1 VKQTVDLR
9 TWARREHFEFFSTFE
24 EPYYGVCV
32 KVDCTAAYA
41 FAKREGMSFFLYY
54 LYQTLVAAQRV
65 EAFRLRI
72 EDGGVVMYDKVD
84 GGSTVGRADGT
95 FGYGYFPFTDDLKEF
110 MEAGRLEV
118 ERVRG
123 GAGLQRTPRGDIL
136 RCSALPWLD
145 FTSIS
150 HARRFSAGDSCPW
163 ISFGKMTEQAGRRSM
178 PVSVHVNHALVD
190 GLHVGQWVECFQRL
204 MNGEQG

>member
-1 VKQTVDLR
+1 MKQRVDLD
-9 TWARREHFEFFSTFE
+9 TWARKAHFEFFSKFE

-41 FAKREGMSFFLYY
+41 FAKREGISFFLYY
-54 LYQTLVAAQRV
+54 LYLTIAAAQRV

-72 EDGGVVMYDKVD
+72 EDGEVVLYDTVD
-84 GGSTVGRADGT
+84 GGSTVGRPDGT
-95 FGYGYFPFTDDLKEF
+95 FGFGYFPYCENLNEF
-110 MEAGRLEV
+110 MELAAREV

-123 GAGLQRTPRGDIL
+123 TIGMERRERTNIL
-136 RCSALPWLD
+136 RCSALPWID

-163 ISFGKMTEQAGRRSM
+163 ISFGKMTEHDGRRWM
-178 PVSVHVNHALVD
+178 PVSVHVHHALVD
-190 GLHVGQWVECFQRL
+190 GLHVGQWIDSFQEL
-204 MNGEQG
+204 MNGR

>member
-1 VKQTVDLR
+1 MKKKVDLDS
-9 TWARREHFEFFSTFE
+9 WARKGHFEFFSKFD

-41 FAKREGMSFFLYY
+41 LAKREGYSFFLYY
-54 LYQTLVAAQRV
+54 LYQTIAAAQRV

-72 EDGGVVMYDKVD
+72 EQGEVVLYDTVD

-95 FGYGYFPFTDDLKEF
+95 FGYGYFPYTDDIGEF
-110 MEAGRLEV
+110 MKAGALEV

-123 GAGLQRTPRGDIL
+123 TTGLERRERMNVL
-136 RCSALPWLD
+136 RCSALPWID

-150 HARRFSAGDSCPW
+150 HARRFTAGDSCPW
-163 ISFGKMTEQAGRRSM
+163 ISFGKMTEQEGKRSM
-178 PVSVHVNHALVD
+178 PVSVHVHHALVD
-190 GLHVGQWVECFQRL
+190 GLHVGQWIDCFQEL
-204 MNGEQG
+204 MNGR

>member
-1 VKQTVDLR
+1 VKQRVDLD
-9 TWARREHFEFFSTFE
+9 TWARKAHFEFFSKFE

-41 FAKREGMSFFLYY
+41 FAKREGISFFLYY
-54 LYQTLVAAQRV
+54 LYLTIAAAQRV

-72 EDGGVVMYDKVD
+72 EDGEVVLYDTVD
-84 GGSTVGRADGT
+84 GGSTVGRPDGT
-95 FGYGYFPFTDDLKEF
+95 FGFGYFPYCENLNEF
-110 MEAGRLEV
+110 MELAAREV

-123 GAGLQRTPRGDIL
+123 TIGMERRERTNIL
-136 RCSALPWLD
+136 RCSALPWID

-163 ISFGKMTEQAGRRSM
+163 ISFGKMTEHDGRRWM
-178 PVSVHVNHALVD
+178 PVSVHVHHALVD
-190 GLHVGQWVECFQRL
+190 GLHVGQWIDSFQEL
-204 MNGEQG
+204 MNGR

>member
-123 GAGLQRTPRGDIL
+123 GAGLQL